1 MIAIRG
7 FVSNS
12 PMGYQKHCKIIAQLL
27 AEGMHNGEE
36 WKPEAFSRYNELENT
51 NPQPISPQSKACRN
65 PNHALTDGTPS
76 PHEIGPSCMA
86 EQSKAPEPQKLTQH
100 VCDCGRRLLVEGLVI
115 GTERL

>member
-1 MIAIRG
+1 MSYSTCVKCEEMVPAYEKYCAACLKRHPDLVQIAD
-7 FVSNS
+7 
-12 PMGYQKHCKIIAQLL
+12 YWKH
-27 AEGMHNGEE
+27 
-36 WKPEAFSRYNELENT
+36 PS
-51 NPQPISPQSKACRN
+51 QPISPQSKACRN